1 MMQLFLKTL
10 YWRSLASIALVVLDS
25 LMMCFSSS
33 AGGMLWSVENLLNL
47 VQQLGSNEG
56 LLRAFKKCGQPFRLG
71 LVSSISGGKKGAK
84 LPWNCGDL
92 RILCLSLEVP
102 NCTRVGEIFCQV
114 AKGSLVKSSD
124 LGRMFKFWSVIRFNG
139 TYL

>member
-56 LLRAFKKCGQPFRLG
+56 LLRMLKKCEQPFSLG

-84 LPWNCGDL
+84 LPW
-92 RILCLSLEVP
+92 
-102 NCTRVGEIFCQV
+102 T
-114 AKGSLVKSSD
+114 
-124 LGRMFKFWSVIRFNG
+124 
-139 TYL
+139 

>member
-33 AGGMLWSVENLLNL
+33 AGCMVCTAEYLLNL

-56 LLRAFKKCGQPFRLG
+56 
-71 LVSSISGGKKGAK
+71 IE
-84 LPWNCGDL
+84 
-92 RILCLSLEVP
+92 EV
-102 NCTRVGEIFCQV
+102 
-114 AKGSLVKSSD
+114 
-124 LGRMFKFWSVIRFNG
+124 
-139 TYL
+139 

>member
-1 MMQLFLKTL
+1 MQLFLKTL
-10 YWRSLASIALVVLDS
+10 YWRSLASIALEVLDS

-56 LLRAFKKCGQPFRLG
+56 LLRALKKCEQPFRLG
-71 LVSSISGGKKGAK
+71 LVNCISGGKKGAK

-92 RILCLSLEVP
+92 RILSLSVEVP
-102 NCTRVGEIFCQV
+102 NWMRLGEMFCQV
-114 AKGSLVKSSD
+114 ARGNLAKSSD
-124 LGRMFKFWSVIRFNG
+124 LGRVFRF
-139 TYL
+139 